1 MSHCCC
7 SSLIIQRRSEPARY
21 PRHRSCVWPTFSCT
35 RSPISPPLLAAHPTE
50 EPCQRPLAVLSAQ
63 PIERT
68 MARERDGDST
78 SAAPDGQSKHRDP
91 DAHSDVSHQQRQKP
105 QHQKHHHVA
114 GRLHARV
121 PSAKVLHTKSHQ
133 HGQAAP
139 RLTRR
144 TTSPGDRE
152 ANRRPNSHRRVNSE
166 AKLSRESSSGNFPKS
181 ASQSSLKRN
190 RSSIE
195 VSKRIRSSD
204 KLPSNPSSFA
214 VNKHKPNKSQVTFN
228 IGVDDPEDEWVD
240 ASGSNSP
247 HMSRKGSILNSG
259 QSSLQRNPASNSN
272 SRPQTPNQPTQP
284 SANTSPSE
292 QERLRHKE
300 YLTSRVLKR
309 TMSHG
314 ATTQMATQIAQASL
328 PRHSPESNGPNG
340 SLSTSGNHDELI
352 SRFVETPGSGI
363 ASEGSFYN
371 PSVSSRQLPPVSP
384 RVQSFSSLSQN
395 GSRQLI
401 SDIDDSALIPKAPR
415 RTTAPR
421 AETSRT
427 QQKLNLQRQ
436 SSALE
441 PSQAVGAV
449 GGVAGPLIGITGS
462 GYDGGSSRDPRVNRL
477 MERAGME
484 YLVVRRCQNP
494 VARSLNR
501 LGRLPDL
508 EKSKRI
514 PRPSTPLVNGKRT
527 TAEAPARHLRNVS
540 MPDSRQA
547 ATARRV
553 VTIRSSGAGSSFEGD
568 ETGRLSERISGSSA
582 TEETDDTATLLRNLW
597 EKSMELSAST
607 D

>member
-1 MSHCCC
+1 
-7 SSLIIQRRSEPARY
+7 
-21 PRHRSCVWPTFSCT
+21 
-35 RSPISPPLLAAHPTE
+35 
-50 EPCQRPLAVLSAQ
+50 
-63 PIERT
+63 
-68 MARERDGDST
+68 MARERDGDSA

-91 DAHSDVSHQQRQKP
+91 DAHSDISAAAHQHRHKP
-105 QHQKHHHVA
+105 QHQKHHHVG

-121 PSAKVLHTKSHQ
+121 PSSKVLHTKSHQ

-152 ANRRPNSHRRVNSE
+152 SNRRPNYHRRVNSE
-166 AKLSRESSSGNFPKS
+166 AKLSRDTSSGNLPKS

-195 VSKRIRSSD
+195 VSKRNRSSD
-204 KLPSNPSSFA
+204 KLPRNTSSSA
-214 VNKHKPNKSQVTFN
+214 VNKHKPNKSQVTFD

-247 HMSRKGSILNSG
+247 HMSRKSSLLNSG
-259 QSSLQRNPASNSN
+259 QSSLQRNPASTGN
-272 SRPQTPNQPTQP
+272 SRPQTPNKPTQP
-284 SANTSPSE
+284 FPNTSPSE

-314 ATTQMATQIAQASL
+314 ATTQMATQMAQANL
-328 PRHSPESNGPNG
+328 PRHSPESDVPNA
-340 SLSTSGNHDELI
+340 SLSTPGTQDGLI

-363 ASEGSFYN
+363 ISEGSFYH
-371 PSVSSRQLPPVSP
+371 PSTGSQPPPVSP
-384 RVQSFSSLSQN
+384 RVHSSSSLSQN
-395 GSRQLI
+395 GSKHLI
-401 SDIDDSALIPKAPR
+401 PDIDDSALVPKASGR
-415 RTTAPR
+415 STAPR

-441 PSQAVGAV
+441 PGQAVGAV
-449 GGVAGPLIGITGS
+449 GGVAGPLIGITGA
-462 GYDGGSSRDPRVNRL
+462 GYDGASSRDPRVNRL
-477 MERAGME
+477 MERTGME

-494 VARSLNR
+494 IVRSLNR
-501 LGRLPDL
+501 LNRLPDL

-514 PRPSTPLVNGKRT
+514 PRPATPLTNGKRT
-527 TAEAPARHLRNVS
+527 AAETSGRHTRNVS
-540 MPDSRQA
+540 MPDSRPTA
-547 ATARRV
+547 AAPRRV
-553 VTIRSSGAGSSFEGD
+553 ATIRSSGAGSSFEGD
-568 ETGRLSERISGSSA
+568 DAGRLSERMSGSSA
-582 TEETDDTATLLRNLW
+582 TEEINDTATILRNLW
-597 EKSMELSAST
+597 EKSMDLSAST